1 MKWLPK
7 TRRDFMKTTA
17 AGAAGIILAK
27 SKMLSAQASGSIRIE
42 EPFHGAVLNRRHGEQ
57 VSGGLKIKVTG
68 QAPVGG
74 VVIVNG
80 SPARRD
86 GTKFISEIILRQ
98 KQTDI
103 VAVSEN
109 KFGRGE
115 HRIRVI
121 WDRHSEPRYRFSIDD
136 NSFFLRDIAKNNYPS
151 LFDCFYLKNLR
162 RLHTKY
168 GTRFVLNI
176 YYTTEDGF
184 ELPQF
189 PDRYKS
195 QWQDNSDWLKLA
207 FHAYANKPDRPY
219 QNASASKLMAD
230 FDKVAEQIIRFAS
243 EKTYSPPT
251 VIHWGMVQ
259 PEALK
264 PLYERGVRVLSGYFR
279 KQGSVWDVNYLIDD
293 VRSEYMSRHD
303 ALMDFE
309 SGIVFSR
316 VDIVCNSTPV
326 ERIIPTLEPL
336 TKDPNQA
343 EIMDIFTHE
352 QYFWPFYSNYL
363 PDHFKRL
370 DVAVRW
376 LTENGYKPVF
386 FHEGFLGG
394 PE

>member
-1 MKWLPK
+1 MKRLTK
-7 TRRDFMKTTA
+7 TRRDFMKATA
-17 AGAAGIILAK
+17 AGATGIIFTRSGIL
-27 SKMLSAQASGSIRIE
+27 LSQTSNSIKIE
-42 EPFHGAVLNRRHGEQ
+42 EPFHGAVLNRRHGKQ
-57 VSGGLKIKVTG
+57 VDGGLKINVSGQVSPYGKVF
-68 QAPVGG
+68 
-74 VVIVNG
+74 VNG
-80 SPARRD
+80 LPARRE
-86 GTKFISEIILRQ
+86 GRKFISEVILHQ
-98 KQTDI
+98 KQTEI

-109 KFGRGE
+109 NFGRQE

-121 WDRHSEPRYRFSIDD
+121 WDKHSVPRYRFSIDD
-136 NSFFLRDIAKNNYPS
+136 NSFFLRDIAKNNYAS

-162 RLHTKY
+162 RLHLKY

-184 ELPQF
+184 TLPQF
-189 PDRYKS
+189 PDRYKG
-195 QWQDNSDWLKLA
+195 QWRDNSDWLKLA

-219 QNASASKLMAD
+219 QEAPASKLMAD
-230 FDKVAEQIIRFAS
+230 FDMVSEQIIRFAS
-243 EKTYSPPT
+243 EQTYSPPT

-279 KQGSVWDVNYLIDD
+279 RLNDKWDVNYLVDD

-303 ALMDFE
+303 ALMDFG

-363 PDHFKRL
+363 PDHFERL
-370 DVAVRW
+370 DVAIRW
-376 LTENGYKPVF
+376 LTENNYKPVF
-386 FHEGFLGG
+386 FHEGFLGA
-394 PE
+394 PA